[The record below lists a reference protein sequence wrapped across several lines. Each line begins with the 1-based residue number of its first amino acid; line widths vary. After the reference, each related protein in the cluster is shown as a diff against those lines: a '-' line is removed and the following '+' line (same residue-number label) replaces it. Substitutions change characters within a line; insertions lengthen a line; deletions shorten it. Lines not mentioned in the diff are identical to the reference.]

1 MSPGSPRI
9 SSTPAKSR
17 LRAKTYI
24 VCTALL
30 ISSGCSKSSKRWFS
44 TKSSQ
49 TYVNMALDSESPD
62 ERREGVNG
70 LANSKDANTEWAVK
84 VYDTI
89 ARTDKNPAVRSAA
102 VQALG
107 NAGQPST
114 LPTILKILRSPPET
128 FPDVKPATSPIRW
141 DAAKVLNT
149 WVGGHVC
156 SKDQEQEVLSL
167 LLNLVTKEPDRNVR
181 LVYVEMLGSFP
192 QREVLQSLIDL
203 LGDEDFAI
211 VRASEKSLIALT
223 GTTHQ
228 HNAQQWRD
236 WLAQTQ
242 NPFAHAGEIPEGA
255 EPKSKSNWSW

>member
-1 MSPGSPRI
+1 M
-9 SSTPAKSR
+9 
-17 LRAKTYI
+17 
-24 VCTALL
+24 L
-30 ISSGCSKSSKRWFS
+30 ISSGCSKSTKRWFS

-70 LANSKDANTEWAVK
+70 LANSKDANAEWAVK

-89 ARTDKNPAVRSAA
+89 ARTDKNTSVRSAA

-107 NAGQPST
+107 AAGQPQT
-114 LPTILKILRSPPET
+114 LPTIIKLMKSPPET
-128 FPDVKPATSPIRW
+128 YPDVKPAPSSLRW

-156 SKDQEQEVLSL
+156 SKEQDQEILAL
-167 LLNLVTKEPDRNVR
+167 LLDRVRKEPDRNVR
-181 LVYVEMLGSFP
+181 LVYIEILSLYPERPVPET
-192 QREVLQSLIDL
+192 LIDL
-203 LGDEDFAI
+203 LSDDDFAI

-223 GTTHQ
+223 GTTHHQ
-228 HNAQQWRD
+228 NAQQWRD